1 MLRQATSGALCAAL
15 LCGCFDGPR
24 EAVEAAI
31 AAASAEDEEAMLEH
45 LDERSS
51 ELVERVRSEGRDVPD
66 RWRWMRGRP
75 TALLANLRVSGVE
88 EIGDH
93 TAKVSLEGSAIR
105 LREVWVLNGGSRFR
119 PKWRV
124 HLPGSSAIYDR
135 LRLEGD

>member
-1 MLRQATSGALCAAL
+1 MASGALCAVL

-31 AAASAEDEEAMLEH
+31 AAASAEDEEAMIEH
-45 LDERSS
+45 LDERSA
-51 ELVERVRSEGRDVPD
+51 ELVRRVRSEGEDVPD

-75 TALLANLRVSGVE
+75 TALLANLVVTGIE
-88 EIGDH
+88 EVGDH
-93 TAKVSLEGSAIR
+93 TAKASLEGSALG
-105 LREVWVLNGGSRFR
+105 LREVWVLKGGSKLR

-124 HLPGSSAIYDR
+124 HFLGSGAVYDR